1 MKRYL
6 LIFIYPA
13 LLFGCA
19 AQQDVIRL
27 DNRLAQ
33 VEITS
38 AKLDKLLTETTS
50 EFESKLA
57 NFGEDEFDI
66 RSQTAALN
74 VKIDNMRQE
83 LQVLNGQL
91 EEIHHQFN
99 QGTNI
104 VDVNQLQ
111 EMVAYQNERLL
122 RVEKY
127 LNLESAEKKP
137 SRPSHSENKAA
148 ETKTAQDEPGKDLS
162 DTDLYLVAKKAF
174 DQGEYALARQ
184 GFEDLLKKY
193 PSSSRANNAQFWL
206 GETYYQEKWY
216 EKAILEYQKVID
228 KYPKDNKVP
237 AALLKQGFAFLS
249 LGDKTNARLVFRE
262 LLNKFPGSNEAAVAN
277 KKLSEM

>member
-6 LIFIYPA
+6 LIIYLPGTFIRMRSPT
-13 LLFGCA
+13 GCNS
-19 AQQDVIRL
+19 L
-27 DNRLAQ
+27 DNRLSQ

-38 AKLDKLLTETTS
+38 AKLDKLLTKTTS

-74 VKIDNMRQE
+74 VKIDNMREE

-91 EEIHHQFN
+91 EEIHHQLN

-137 SRPSHSENKAA
+137 SRPSQSDDKARKQRLRKMNLEKISQILIFISLLKKRLIKENMHW
-148 ETKTAQDEPGKDLS
+148 PGKDS
-162 DTDLYLVAKKAF
+162 
-174 DQGEYALARQ
+174 
-184 GFEDLLKKY
+184 
-193 PSSSRANNAQFWL
+193 
-206 GETYYQEKWY
+206 
-216 EKAILEYQKVID
+216 
-228 KYPKDNKVP
+228 
-237 AALLKQGFAFLS
+237 
-249 LGDKTNARLVFRE
+249 KTC
-262 LLNKFPGSNEAAVAN
+262 
-277 KKLSEM
+277 